1 MSTAYVTATKLHPTR
16 QLIVSGFALI
26 IALATLTVSSSA
38 MALTSPLLSKRQE
51 GSSDITAFT
60 KWTALM
66 PRYETQNSASGDQC
80 IGKGCLNQKW
90 EALLTELEGKSPQT
104 QIDRVNA
111 FFNRMTYVTDQKNYG
126 AADYWQTPYELMER
140 GGDCEDYAIAKY
152 ISLKR
157 LGFSESDMRILI
169 VRDGKLGGTIH
180 AVLEVK
186 LDGDAQLLDNQARD
200 VKLVAQVMH
209 YSPVYAI
216 NESRWWAYK

>member
-1 MSTAYVTATKLHPTR
+1 MGTAYVTAIQTHTHR
-16 QLIVSGFALI
+16 RLIASGFALVAAFAI
-26 IALATLTVSSSA
+26 LTVSTSA

-51 GSSDITAFT
+51 GSSDISAFT

-66 PRYETQNSASGDQC
+66 PRYETQQASAASQC
-80 IGKGCLNQKW
+80 IGKDCLNQKW
-90 EALLTELEGKSPQT
+90 EALLSELDGKPMQV
-104 QIDRVNA
+104 QIDRVNG
-111 FFNRMTYVTDQKNYG
+111 FFNRMAYVTDQKNYG
-126 AADYWQTPYELMER
+126 IADYWQTPYELMER

-200 VKLVAQVMH
+200 IKSVAQVMH
-209 YSPVYAI
+209 YMPVYAI